1 MINGRILE
9 MNGTNIMESVT
20 VYAIGT
26 GLVGISSLVFNLL
39 FVTGFSIAAQNQVI
53 TSVFYV

>member
-1 MINGRILE
+1 
-9 MNGTNIMESVT
+9 MESVV

-39 FVTGFSIAAQNQVI
+39 LVTGFSIAAQNQVI
-53 TSVFYV
+53 IIIYNLMT